1 METAAASTAP
11 FHPDS
16 LARPEL
22 MARRRAIVQAY
33 GAQRYIAHCLACIA
47 RPDRT
52 GLLDG
57 RHPTLLVT
65 TTHDRVVAPENLK
78 RLAADAG
85 QPAGDGRGRRPP
97 AAAGAACRAGRGA
110 CRVDRGRSRAVTP
123 LPLQGL
129 RVFDLSQGVAGPYCT
144 MLLAAQGADVV
155 KVEPFEGDWIR
166 SGRNQHRGHTPASI
180 TVNLGKRS
188 VALDLKHPDGPGTA
202 RRIAAGCDIV
212 IESFRPGVAA
222 RLGLDDATLRA
233 DRPDLIYASV
243 SGFGQDGPLSRRG
256 VVDQIMQA
264 FCGWMTLNADAAGQ
278 PQRTRNVVLADQV
291 TGLYAYQ
298 AVSGALIGK
307 LRHGTGAR
315 LDISLMGAMA
325 AFLAP
330 RLVAAGT
337 GGGEA
342 GQVYFAAPTGEYPTR
357 AGTLMLA
364 ARKPAEYQR
373 FCEAIGRPDL
383 HADERYATQEARNRN
398 AAELDR
404 EIAASLSTR
413 GADEWETLLNERG
426 VMASVVRSVG
436 QFMASE
442 QMRVAGLVETVDVG
456 GVGECPLV
464 RLPGAP
470 AWSARTQA
478 PAVPAIGQHGGDILR
493 EAGLAERDIRQLA
506 AARCVRLPS
515 TEEVSSHVS

>member
-1 METAAASTAP
+1 M
-11 FHPDS
+11 
-16 LARPEL
+16 
-22 MARRRAIVQAY
+22 M
-33 GAQRYIAHCLACIA
+33 
-47 RPDRT
+47 
-52 GLLDG
+52 
-57 RHPTLLVT
+57 
-65 TTHDRVVAPENLK
+65 
-78 RLAADAG
+78 
-85 QPAGDGRGRRPP
+85 
-97 AAAGAACRAGRGA
+97 
-110 CRVDRGRSRAVTP
+110 P

-188 VALDLKHPDGPGTA
+188 IALDLKHPDGPDVA

-233 DRPDLIYASV
+233 GRPDLIYASV

-298 AVSGALIGK
+298 AVGGALIGK
-307 LRHGTGAR
+307 LRHGNGAR

-330 RLVAAGT
+330 RLVAVGT

-383 HADERYATQEARNRN
+383 HTDERYATQEARNRN
-398 AAELDR
+398 AAGLDR

-413 GADEWETLLNERG
+413 TAEEWETLLNQRG

-442 QMRVAGLVETVDVG
+442 QMRFAGLVETVDVA

-470 AWSARTQA
+470 AWSARA
-478 PAVPAIGQHGGDILR
+478 RVPAVPAIGQHGGDILR

-506 AARCVRLPS
+506 AARCVRLP
-515 TEEVSSHVS
+515 TTQEEVPSHVS

>member
-1 METAAASTAP
+1 M
-11 FHPDS
+11 
-16 LARPEL
+16 
-22 MARRRAIVQAY
+22 
-33 GAQRYIAHCLACIA
+33 
-47 RPDRT
+47 
-52 GLLDG
+52 
-57 RHPTLLVT
+57 
-65 TTHDRVVAPENLK
+65 
-78 RLAADAG
+78 
-85 QPAGDGRGRRPP
+85 
-97 AAAGAACRAGRGA
+97 
-110 CRVDRGRSRAVTP
+110 TP

-188 VALDLKHPDGPGTA
+188 IALDLKHADGPQVA

-212 IESFRPGVAA
+212 VESFRPGVAA

-233 DRPDLIYASV
+233 GRPGLIYASI
-243 SGFGQDGPLSRRG
+243 SGFGQEGPLSRRG

-264 FCGWMTLNADAAGQ
+264 FCGWMTLNANAAGQ

-291 TGLYAYQ
+291 TGLYAHQ
-298 AVSGALIGK
+298 AISGAMIGR

-330 RLVAAGT
+330 RLIAAGT

-357 AGTLMLA
+357 DGTLMLA
-364 ARKPAEYQR
+364 ARKPAEFQR

-383 HADERYATQEARNRN
+383 AVDPRFATQAARNDHT
-398 AAELDR
+398 AELDR
-404 EIAASLSTR
+404 EISRSLAARSA
-413 GADEWETLLNERG
+413 GEWETLLNEHG

-442 QMRVAGLVETVDVG
+442 PMQFAGLVETVDVA

-470 AWSARTQA
+470 AWSARTRR
-478 PAVPAIGQHGGDILR
+478 PALPAIGQHGADILH
-493 EAGLAERDIRQLA
+493 EAGLDAHDIQRLA
-506 AARCVRLPS
+506 AARCVRLPF
-515 TEEVSSHVS
+515 TEEASSHVS